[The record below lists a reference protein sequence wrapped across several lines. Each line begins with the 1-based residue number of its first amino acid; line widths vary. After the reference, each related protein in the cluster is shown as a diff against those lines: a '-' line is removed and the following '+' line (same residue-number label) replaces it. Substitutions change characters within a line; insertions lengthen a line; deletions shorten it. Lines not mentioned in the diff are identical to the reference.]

1 LIPGFLWS
9 IVILVIMLLPGND
22 LPSSGFLEAIH
33 FDKFVHLVVYFV
45 LYLLWC
51 YGISKQ
57 CQQFPSRYGSEIR
70 IVIAAVLYGVL
81 VEGLQHV
88 LTYQRSFETADIIAN
103 TAGVILGL
111 FGWLV
116 FFKPKMH

>member
-1 LIPGFLWS
+1 
-9 IVILVIMLLPGND
+9 MLLPGND

-45 LYLLWC
+45 LYFLWC

-57 CQQFPSRYGSEIR
+57 YQQFPSRYGSEIR

-103 TAGVILGL
+103 TAGVTLGL